1 MASLQSL
8 LRRALADRAN
18 RQQGISSTAD
28 HGHDE
33 HALAHP
39 VPVPILL
46 GTLLVLLVLTV
57 VTVMA
62 TWIDLGKFNIWLAL
76 LIAVVKAA
84 FVCLI
89 FMHLRW
95 DNPFNGVVVIASL
108 LFVALFI
115 AIAITDSSE
124 YASNIKPSGKAPK
137 PPAAVVAP

>member
-8 LRRALADRAN
+8 LRR
-18 RQQGISSTAD
+18 STAERVNRRQGVQPVAVHD
-28 HGHDE
+28 HDD

-46 GTLLVLLVLTV
+46 GTLLALLLLTV

-62 TWIDLGKFNIWLAL
+62 TWVDLGKFNVWLAL

-115 AIAITDSSE
+115 AIAITDSAE
-124 YASNIKPSGKAPK
+124 YSPDIKPSGKAPK
-137 PPAAVVAP
+137 PPAVSVAP

>member
-8 LRRALADRAN
+8 LRRKTAERSN
-18 RQQGISSTAD
+18 RQLGVETPTSS
-28 HGHDE
+28 GHDS
-33 HALAHP
+33 HGLAHP
-39 VPVPILL
+39 VPVPVLL
-46 GTLLVLLVLTV
+46 GTLLVLLALTV

-62 TWIDLGKFNIWLAL
+62 TWVDLGKLNIWLAL

-115 AIAITDSSE
+115 AIAITDSRE
-124 YASNIKPSGKAPK
+124 YSATIKASGKAPK
-137 PPAAVVAP
+137 PPAAVAP

>member
-8 LRRALADRAN
+8 LRRSTADRAN
-18 RQQGISSTAD
+18 RQLGAKPPAE
-28 HGHDE
+28 HAHDD

-39 VPVPILL
+39 VPVPVLL
-46 GTLLVLLVLTV
+46 GTLLALLLLTV

-62 TWIDLGKFNIWLAL
+62 TWVDLGKFNIWLAL

-124 YASNIKPSGKAPK
+124 YAPNIKPSGKAPK
-137 PPAAVVAP
+137 PPAVVVAP